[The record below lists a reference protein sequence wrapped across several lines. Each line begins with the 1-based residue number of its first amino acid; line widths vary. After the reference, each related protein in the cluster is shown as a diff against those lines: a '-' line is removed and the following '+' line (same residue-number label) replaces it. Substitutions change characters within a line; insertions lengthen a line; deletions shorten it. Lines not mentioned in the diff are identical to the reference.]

1 MKKGKKCAGEQVK
14 PGAGR
19 SAGSYKFPDLL
30 WGPHVDVNL
39 GKSEAAARFRT
50 VSRRTGGPFSVLSR
64 FRPTCAGFNV

>member
-1 MKKGKKCAGEQVK
+1 MK

-39 GKSEAAARFRT
+39 GKCEAAPLFRT

-64 FRPTCAGFNV
+64 LRPTCAGSKVWKNFHNFLIV